1 MKSNSNI
8 QGYCNQYAKAADL
21 GMFEGLKM
29 EKKLPFAI
37 NCKHDVVLTVAFDC
51 FFN

>member
-21 GMFEGLKM
+21 GIFEGLKM
-29 EKKLPFAI
+29 EKITLSNKLQAWRRSYSCLWLF
-37 NCKHDVVLTVAFDC
+37 L
-51 FFN
+51 

>member
-21 GMFEGLKM
+21 GIFEGLKM
-29 EKKLPFAI
+29 ETKITFRNKLQAWRRSYSCLWLF
-37 NCKHDVVLTVAFDC
+37 L
-51 FFN
+51 

>member
-21 GMFEGLKM
+21 GIFEGLKM
-29 EKKLPFAI
+29 EKITLSNKLQA
-37 NCKHDVVLTVAFDC
+37 
-51 FFN
+51 